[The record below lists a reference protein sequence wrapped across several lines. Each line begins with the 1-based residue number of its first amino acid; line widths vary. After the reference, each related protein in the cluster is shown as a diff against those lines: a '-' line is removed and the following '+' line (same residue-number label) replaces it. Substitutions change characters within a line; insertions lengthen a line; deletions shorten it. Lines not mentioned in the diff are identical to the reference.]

1 MFFEGR
7 FHTSAMRSMVIV
19 ASIVLLGPIAAP
31 LHAQVQFNLPVCTP
45 PPLPFPETRPQAVT
59 DILGTVISGQPFTVA
74 SATLMANDTGTS
86 ALIITGAGPRSSH
99 GGTIVESV
107 AGMYTYT
114 SAPLFSGGDAFTYE
128 LEDATG
134 EVAIGVA
141 KITVLPAPPD
151 TIAPTVAITS
161 PGGGSVFGVTP
172 IQATASDNV
181 GVVGVTF
188 FDGIAAIGVE
198 VTVAPYA
205 VNWNTAAVADG
216 PHSLT
221 AVARDAAGNSATS
234 ALVAVTVANNST
246 VPNIVGL
253 TAAAAQS
260 ALAIANLTVGSVTS
274 VNSTTVPAGQV
285 ISQAPG
291 AGTTLARNSAVSY
304 VLSLGAPVVAVPTVQ
319 ASVFAD
325 GVGAR
330 TTPAF
335 STTTAGEVLI
345 ALAASDGPTAGV
357 NNQNLT
363 ISGAGLTWAR
373 VKRAATQR
381 GVAEIWTATAATTL
395 SNVSV
400 TSTQSVTTVNGLAV
414 NQSLQVIAFT
424 GAAGVGASNLAS
436 GVSGAPT
443 VSLVTQGAGS
453 VVYGVGIDFDRAIAR
468 TVPAGQTKVHEFLAP
483 SGDTMWMQSLNGT
496 TGAIGSTATLN
507 DTAPTTDQW
516 NYASVEILS
525 GNPPSAVTVPSVVG
539 LTQVAAQ
546 SAITGAGLTVGAIT
560 SSSSPT
566 VPAGSVISQSPAGAS
581 SALAGSAVSL
591 VISTGTPPPV
601 PTAQV
606 TVFKD
611 GSGAQTTPAF
621 STTAPGEVLVA
632 FATSDGPTSGVNNQ
646 FLTVSGAGLT
656 WTRVVRAATS
666 RGVAEIWTAT
676 APTVLSGVT
685 VTSTQSVTTVL
696 SAPVNQSLTVVAFT
710 NASGIGASNVA
721 SAATGAAT
729 ISLVAQ
735 AANSAVYAVGNDFD
749 QAIARVIPAGQTK
762 VHEFLAPSGDTFW
775 VQASSSTTTAAG
787 ASVTLRVTSPTADQ
801 WNFAV
806 IEIKR

>member
-1 MFFEGR
+1 MFLEGR
-7 FHTSAMRSMVIV
+7 FHTSAMRSMVV
-19 ASIVLLGPIAAP
+19 LASVVLLGPIAAP
-31 LHAQVQFNLPVCTP
+31 LQAQVQFNLPVCSP
-45 PPLPFPETRPQAVT
+45 PPMPFPETRPQAVT
-59 DILGTVISGQPFTVA
+59 DLLGSVISGQPFTFA
-74 SATLMANDTGTS
+74 SATLLANDTGTS
-86 ALIITGAGPRSSH
+86 ALMIAGAGPRSAH
-99 GGTIVESV
+99 GGTITYD
-107 AGMYTYT
+107 GNGNYTYL
-114 SAPLFSGGDAFTYE
+114 SAALFSGSDSFTYE
-128 LEDATG
+128 LQDATG
-134 EVAIGVA
+134 EESIGVA

-151 TIAPTVAITS
+151 TIAPAVAITS
-161 PGGGSVFGVTP
+161 PVGGSVFGVTSV
-172 IQATASDNV
+172 QATASDNV

-188 FDGIAAIGVE
+188 FDGLAPIGAE

-205 VNWNTAAVADG
+205 VSWNTAAIADG

-221 AVARDAAGNSATS
+221 AVARDAAGNSTTS
-234 ALVAVTVANNST
+234 AAVAVSVANTGT

-260 ALAIANLTVGSVTS
+260 AITAANLTVGSVS
-274 VNSTTVPAGQV
+274 SLNSTTVPAGQI
-285 ISQAPG
+285 ISQSPAVG
-291 AGTTLARNSAVSY
+291 AVLARNSAVSY

-319 ASVFAD
+319 ASAFAE
-325 GVGAR
+325 GVGPR

-335 STTTAGEVLI
+335 STTSAGEVLI
-345 ALAASDGPTAGV
+345 ALAASDGPTAGA

-363 ISGAGLTWAR
+363 ISGAGLTWTR

-381 GVAEIWTATAATTL
+381 GVAEIWTATAAAPLTGVT
-395 SNVSV
+395 V
-400 TSTQSVTTVNGLAV
+400 TSTQSVATVNGAAV

-424 GAAGVGASNLAS
+424 GAAGVGASNTAS
-436 GVSGAPT
+436 GASGAPT

-453 VVYGVGIDFDRAIAR
+453 VVYGVGVDFDRALAR
-468 TVPAGQTKVHEFLAP
+468 TVPASQTKVHEFLAP
-483 SGDTMWMQSLNGT
+483 SGDTMWMQSLNAT
-496 TGAIGSTATLN
+496 TGAAGSSATLN

-516 NYASVEILS
+516 NFASVEILS
-525 GNPPSAVTVPSVVG
+525 GAPPAAVTVPSVVG
-539 LTQVAAQ
+539 LTQAAAQ
-546 SAITGAGLTVGAIT
+546 SAITTAGLTVGAIT

-566 VPAGSVISQSPAGAS
+566 VAAGSVISQSPAGAA
-581 SALAGSAVSL
+581 SALAGSAVAL

-611 GSGAQTTPAF
+611 GPGAQTTPAF

-656 WTRVVRAATS
+656 WTRVARAATS
-666 RGVAEIWTAT
+666 RGVSEIWTAT

-696 SAPVNQSLTVVAFT
+696 SAAVNQSLTVVAFT

-721 SAATGAAT
+721 SGATGAAS
-729 ISLVAQ
+729 ISVVAQ
-735 AANSAVYAVGNDFD
+735 AADSAVYAVGNDFD
-749 QAIARVIPAGQTK
+749 QAIARVVPAGQTK
-762 VHEFLAPSGDTFW
+762 IHEYLAPSGDTFW

-801 WNFAV
+801 WNFAIV
-806 IEIKR
+806 EIKR